1 MEQRPYIIVE
11 ALSDISLSKVL
22 VPIAEM
28 PYKASTITA
37 HSNAHAPQTPPMKS
51 PPRGQS
57 MISMSF
63 PQQGGI
69 RSPFFSI
76 TYLLQVWQ

>member
-28 PYKASTITA
+28 PDKASTITA
-37 HSNAHAPQTPPMKS
+37 HSNAYALRPHP
-51 PPRGQS
+51 
-57 MISMSF
+57 
-63 PQQGGI
+63 
-69 RSPFFSI
+69 
-76 TYLLQVWQ
+76 